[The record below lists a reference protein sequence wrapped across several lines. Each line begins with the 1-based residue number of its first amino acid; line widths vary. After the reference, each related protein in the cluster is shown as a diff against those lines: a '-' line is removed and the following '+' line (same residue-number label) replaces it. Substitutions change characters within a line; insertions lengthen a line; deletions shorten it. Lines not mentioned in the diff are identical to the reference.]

1 MSAQIDDG
9 NQVVQVKR
17 EHSDGY
23 TALQVGAGERKLKR
37 TTQQL
42 QGHFARADVAP
53 KAILREFRVS
63 SDALLDPG
71 TALSVLHF
79 RVGQF
84 VDVSGISKGKGFA
97 GVMKRWGF
105 SGGPASHGASRV
117 HRSAGSTGQ
126 RQDPGRVFPGKKM
139 AGHMG
144 ASRVT
149 VKNLVVYRLI
159 PDSNVLLVV
168 GAVPGPNGGWLELR
182 DAKNKPLQ
190 RVPPFPT
197 ATADTPVD
205 RQLVAL
211 FQQPLQVTS
220 EE

>member
-1 MSAQIDDG
+1 
-9 NQVVQVKR
+9 VKR
-17 EHSDGY
+17 DFSDGY
-23 TALQVGAGERKLKR
+23 TALQVGAGTRKLKN
-37 TTQQL
+37 TSVPL
-42 QGHFARADVAP
+42 QGHFALADVPP
-53 KAILREFRVS
+53 KAVLREFRVTR
-63 SDALLDPG
+63 DALVDPG
-71 TALSVLHF
+71 TVLDVRHF
-79 RVGQF
+79 RVGQL
-84 VDVSGISKGKGFA
+84 VDVAGISKGKGFA

-105 SGGPASHGASRV
+105 AGGPASHGASRV

-149 VKNLVVYRLI
+149 VKNLVVYRLFT
-159 PDSNVLLVV
+159 DLNVLLVV
-168 GAVPGPNGGWLELR
+168 GAVPGPKGGWLEVR

-211 FQQPLQVTS
+211 FRQPLQV
-220 EE
+220 EGEQ